1 MLHWMSNYLMKYSS
15 GVFLLQTPDFYVEM
29 KWEFTSWGKNP
40 APCYQ
45 FQAVKMS
52 YKCPTAQTG
61 KYPLPGIVLSS
72 ISKWAL
78 VLLLHNYSLF
88 PVYLVGWFL
97 VVENLA
103 VVAIAEDFSWF
114 FFFYLFLAIHNQSG
128 RVSSMAVW
136 EVPAFPWKE
145 WTQASQLT
153 KYFKYQIIRLL
164 GMGFMPFHTFQ
175 SEQKSSFSYSSLN

>member
-1 MLHWMSNYLMKYSS
+1 MLHWMSNYLMKYSW

-103 VVAIAEDFSWF
+103 VVAVAEDFSWGF
-114 FFFYLFLAIHNQSG
+114 FTCSWPSTTEVVVCHLWLFGKYLL
-128 RVSSMAVW
+128 
-136 EVPAFPWKE
+136 FPERNEHRPHSWLNISNIK
-145 WTQASQLT
+145 
-153 KYFKYQIIRLL
+153 LL
-164 GMGFMPFHTFQ
+164 D
-175 SEQKSSFSYSSLN
+175 Y

>member
-114 FFFYLFLAIHNQSG
+114 FFFLP
-128 RVSSMAVW
+128 
-136 EVPAFPWKE
+136 VPGHPQPKWSCVIYGCLGSTCFSLKGMN
-145 WTQASQLT
+145 TGLT
-153 KYFKYQIIRLL
+153 AD
-164 GMGFMPFHTFQ
+164 
-175 SEQKSSFSYSSLN
+175 